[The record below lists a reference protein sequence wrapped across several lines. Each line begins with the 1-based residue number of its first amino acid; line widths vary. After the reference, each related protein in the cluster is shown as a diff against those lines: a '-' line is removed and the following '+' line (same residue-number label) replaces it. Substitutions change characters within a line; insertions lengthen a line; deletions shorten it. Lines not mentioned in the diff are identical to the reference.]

1 MKRLLAFII
10 AVTLFFSFSVPA
22 LAVEDVPVGVS
33 QVSVRAFSLGDTD
46 ISTFSL
52 SPVSSPFRSLFV
64 YPVGGP
70 SFSISPDSEGFFV
83 VPEGQYA
90 QFDFYCGANNVRS
103 AKGANLLMASLAYE
117 ESPSVSLFCSDIRF
131 LFRPF
136 WLSSGFGTVVYSN
149 VTTPVSAAPVVSG
162 GLSFMSDG
170 LSAFYGIR
178 FYADSNKPFPGGKY
192 SIRLERTEYDDI
204 FVPDNIDTPFSPGKY
219 NDFIDYWQ
227 AARAAFA
234 QAVSGETAFEKAIR
248 LYLYSTANAMMNF
261 PDMAGYIGQSVADA
275 LNASLGRSFNQIY
288 CGLVD
293 SVSFAVD
300 NIVGAIWG
308 TADKTEKDFD
318 DSYNP
323 AVDQGI
329 SEAQSNITAAEGF
342 EQGIF
347 DQADSAMSQIS
358 PGGVQTPSTLINSMA
373 FISGLW
379 TDSYNQLPSDFQFV
393 ITFPLFLGIALM
405 FIGRSGRVFGG
416 MMSTRSKSSGNYVN
430 GQRVTVIDA
439 KYFH

>member
-1 MKRLLAFII
+1 MKRLIAFII

-22 LAVEDVPVGVS
+22 LAAEDVPVGVS

-52 SPVSSPFRSLFV
+52 SPVSSPFRSV
-64 YPVGGP
+64 SVRSVDGS
-70 SFSISPDSEGFFV
+70 SFNVFPDSDGFFII
-83 VPEGQYA
+83 PDGQYER
-90 QFDFYCGANNVRS
+90 FDFYSSSSGFRPAE
-103 AKGANLLMASLAYE
+103 GANLFMASLTYE
-117 ESPSVSLFCSDIRF
+117 SSPSVSLFCSDIRF
-131 LFRPF
+131 LFRPS
-136 WLSSGFGTVVYSN
+136 WVSGGFGTAVPSN
-149 VTTPVSAAPVVSG
+149 VTTLVSGAPLVSG
-162 GLSFMSDG
+162 GLSFISDG
-170 LSAFYGIR
+170 LSSFYSIR
-178 FYADSNKPFPGGKY
+178 FYADSDRPFPGGKY
-192 SIRLERTEYDDI
+192 SARLERNKYDDT
-204 FVPDNIDTPFSPGKY
+204 FVPGTIDTPFSPGEY
-219 NDFIDYWQ
+219 NSFIDYWQ
-227 AARAAFA
+227 TARAAFA

-261 PDMAGYIGQSVADA
+261 PDMVGYIGQSVADA
-275 LNASLGRSFNQIY
+275 LNTGLGRSFNQIY
-288 CGLVD
+288 LGLVD
-293 SVSFAVD
+293 SISSAVD

-329 SEAQSNITAAEGF
+329 SEAQSNITAAEEF

-347 DQADSAMSQIS
+347 GQADSAMSQIN

-416 MMSTRSKSSGNYVN
+416 IMSTRPKPPGNYIN